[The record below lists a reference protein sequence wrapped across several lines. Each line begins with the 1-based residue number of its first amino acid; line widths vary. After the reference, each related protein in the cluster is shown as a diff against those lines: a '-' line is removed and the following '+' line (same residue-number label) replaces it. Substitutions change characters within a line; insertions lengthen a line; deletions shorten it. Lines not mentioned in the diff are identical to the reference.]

1 MPRHGLLRAGMVA
14 AAATLQ
20 LAAIACAPVPA
31 AVLEVPGSH
40 TADISRPSLDG
51 RKVAVVTLCLRSPSA
66 VELSGPDVGRI
77 VLDWQGTTHQMTTGN
92 ADPLV
97 TPVLAAGCGV
107 LEFGPTRAG
116 YGTLTRIIITAER
129 A

>member
-1 MPRHGLLRAGMVA
+1 MIAV
-14 AAATLQ
+14 AATL
-20 LAAIACAPVPA
+20 LLGSVACAPVPA
-31 AVLEVPGSH
+31 AVLEVPGSY
-40 TADISRPSLDG
+40 TADISRPNLDG
-51 RKVAVVTLCLRSPSA
+51 RKVASVLLCLPSPAA

-92 ADPLV
+92 ADPLI
-97 TPVLAAGCGV
+97 TPVLASGCGA

-116 YGTLTRIIITAER
+116 YGTLTRITITAER